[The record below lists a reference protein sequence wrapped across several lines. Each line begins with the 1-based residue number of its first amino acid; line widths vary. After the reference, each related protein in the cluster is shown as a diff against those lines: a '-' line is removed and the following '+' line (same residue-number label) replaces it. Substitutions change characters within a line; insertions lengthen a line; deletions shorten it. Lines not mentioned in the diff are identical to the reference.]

1 MKEKVMLKFAKIFFK
16 RHRKDNEVCQPDN
29 IVTDIKPDYPGP
41 CAAFLSGEEADC
53 GTIER
58 FIDFSYDQLE
68 NSHSYIQYVFP
79 TKEPSMYNSKAPVLT
94 DKEIEWIRSDAGI
107 QARSN
112 LESMFLRMIN
122 FYGFTYFL
130 SPESVSLQRSDFF
143 DERSKV
149 WLTPGNHNYKR
160 LTRILKSLM
169 LCGLE
174 DDARKLYKELE
185 KTYADYEDIIGA
197 ESFEY
202 WKNAVDAK

>member
-1 MKEKVMLKFAKIFFK
+1 MLKFSKIFFK
-16 RHRKDNEVCQPDN
+16 RHRKDNEVCQLGN

-68 NSHSYIQYVFP
+68 NSYSYIQYAFP
-79 TKEPSMYNSKAPVLT
+79 TKEPSMYNSKVPILT

>member
-1 MKEKVMLKFAKIFFK
+1 MLKFVKRFFK
-16 RHRKDNEVCQPDN
+16 RNRKNDVICQPGN
-29 IVTDIKPDYPGP
+29 VVTGIKPDYPGP
-41 CAAFLSGEEADC
+41 CAAFLSGEEVDC

-68 NSHSYIQYVFP
+68 NSHSYIQYAFP
-79 TKEPSMYNSKAPVLT
+79 TKEPSIYNSNAPVLT
-94 DKEIEWIRSDAGI
+94 DKEIEWIRSDAGT

-112 LESMFLRMIN
+112 LESMFLRMVN

-130 SPESVSLQRSDFF
+130 SPESISLQRSDFF
-143 DERSKV
+143 EERSKV

-174 DDARKLYKELE
+174 DDARELYKELE
-185 KTYADYEDIIGA
+185 NVYADYKDIIGT

-202 WKNAVDAK
+202 WKNAVDTK